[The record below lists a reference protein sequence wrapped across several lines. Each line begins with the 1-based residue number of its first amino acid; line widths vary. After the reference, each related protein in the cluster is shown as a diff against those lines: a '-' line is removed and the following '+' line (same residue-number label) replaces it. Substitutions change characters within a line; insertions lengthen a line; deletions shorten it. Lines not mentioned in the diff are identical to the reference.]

1 VLGLLVL
8 AGAVGGVVLWAP
20 WASGGPPT
28 LGYTT
33 VKVDK
38 GAISA
43 KVTATG
49 TLSPRHTVQVGAQVS
64 GRVIELD
71 ADFNDHVKKGQ
82 VIARLDPSV
91 LAAQVTQ
98 VRAGLAVARAN
109 VVKAQA
115 QAKDAQR
122 QYDRGKLLRA
132 QDLNAVADV
141 EALEATLEAASA
153 GVLAAKA
160 QVQQSEAQLSQAETN
175 VNYTTISSP
184 VDGVVISRSVDE
196 GQTVAASLQAPTL
209 FTIAE
214 DLARMQI
221 DTSVAEGDIG
231 QLKAD
236 MPVEFAVDA
245 FPERTFT
252 GKVRQI
258 RNSPTTVSGVVTYNA
273 VIDVANP
280 DGALRPGMTANVTF
294 VLAAV
299 KDVLRVPAA
308 ALRFRP
314 SADALKII
322 FPNGA
327 PGGGRHGG
335 NGGNGGSGSGARPDP
350 AGADGEASPG
360 KSDRKTVWKLVNGLP
375 APVRVKIG
383 LTDGSLTQIT
393 EGTLAVGDE
402 LVTEITGL
410 PKAAS
415 STTKPSG
422 GKGAPRPPGP
432 F

>member
-1 VLGLLVL
+1 MSRLIGLVVL
-8 AGAVGGVVLWAP
+8 AGAVLGVILWAP
-20 WASGGPPT
+20 WASGGPAK
-28 LGYTT
+28 LAYLT

-38 GAISA
+38 GSIAA

-49 TLSPRHTVQVGAQVS
+49 TLSPRNTVQVGAQVS

-71 ADFNDHVKKGQ
+71 VDFNDHVKKGQ

-98 VRAGLAVARAN
+98 VRAGLALARAN
-109 VVKAQA
+109 QVKAEA
-115 QAKDAQR
+115 QARDAQR
-122 QYDRGKLLRA
+122 QYDRQKALRA
-132 QDLNAVADV
+132 QDLNAVIDV
-141 EALEATLEAASA
+141 EAAETTLDAAKAS
-153 GVLAAKA
+153 VVAAKA
-160 QVQQSEAQLSQAETN
+160 QVQQSAASLSQAETN
-175 VNYTTISSP
+175 VSYTTISSP
-184 VDGVVISRSVDE
+184 VDGVVISRAVDV

-214 DLARMQI
+214 DLALMQI

-236 MPVEFAVDA
+236 MPVEFSVDA

-294 VLAAV
+294 VLAEV
-299 KDVLRVPAA
+299 KDATRVAA
-308 ALRFRP
+308 SALRFRP
-314 SADALKII
+314 SPEALKVI
-322 FPNGA
+322 FPDGR
-327 PGGGRHGG
+327 PGGGTR
-335 NGGNGGSGSGARPDP
+335 P
-350 AGADGEASPG
+350 AGAGGPIAEGADAPRA
-360 KSDRKTVWKLVNGLP
+360 KSDKKTVWKLVNGQP
-375 APVRVKIG
+375 VPVRVKVG
-383 LTDGSLTQIT
+383 LSDGSLTQIT
-393 EGTLAVGDE
+393 EGELAAGDE

-410 PKAAS
+410 PASATTTKS
-415 STTKPSG
+415 STSG
-422 GKGAPRPPGP
+422 KSAPRPPGP